1 MKVLITGATGFVGSA
16 FLKKILEDSQFT
28 PIIAVREFNQTYK
41 TLQQFI
47 VKDLTTTIDWSEV
60 LIGVDCIVHI
70 AGRAHVLKETAQ
82 DPLQAFRAVNVEA
95 TLSLAKQALAVGVK
109 RFVFISSIGVNGI
122 HNTEPFT
129 EDDIPNPQTDYARSK
144 LEAEEALWKL
154 TKDTD
159 MELVIIRPPLVY
171 GEHVKANF
179 LSLLK
184 WVYRGVPL
192 PLGWVNNKRSFVSV
206 DNLVELLMIVLTHPN
221 AANQL
226 FLVADSQT
234 LSTTQLLKLTAKE
247 MHKSIFLLPVP
258 VILLKI
264 AATILG
270 KKNMAI
276 QLCDSLE
283 VSIDKANILLGWR
296 PSISI
301 EEGLRKTV
309 TVFVQAQ
316 GQSCRD

>member
-16 FLKKILEDSQFT
+16 FLKKILEDYQFT
-28 PIIAVREFNQTYK
+28 PIITVREFNQTYK

-82 DPLQAFRAVNVEA
+82 DPLQAFRAVNVDA
-95 TLSLAKQALAVGVK
+95 TLKLAKQALAAGVK

-129 EDDIPNPQTDYARSK
+129 EDDMPNPQTDYARSK
-144 LEAEEALWKL
+144 LEAEEALWQL

-171 GEHVKANF
+171 GEQVKANF

-184 WVYRGVPL
+184 WVYRGIPL

-206 DNLVELLMIVLTHPN
+206 DNLVDLLMIVLTHPN

-226 FLVADSQT
+226 FLVADSET
-234 LSTTQLLKLTAKE
+234 LSTTQLLKLTAKK

-270 KKNMAI
+270 KKNTAI

-301 EEGLRKTV
+301 EEGLHKTV
-309 TVFVQAQ
+309 TAFLQAQ
-316 GQSCRD
+316 GQSCKD

>member
-16 FLKKILEDSQFT
+16 FLKKILADSQFT

-41 TLQQFI
+41 TLQQLI
-47 VKDLTTTIDWSEV
+47 VKDLTNTIDWSEV

-129 EDDIPNPQTDYARSK
+129 EDDMPNPQTDYARSK

-192 PLGWVNNKRSFVSV
+192 PLGWLNNKRSFVSV
-206 DNLVELLMIVLTHPN
+206 DNLVDLLMIVLTHPN

-226 FLVADSQT
+226 FLVADSET
-234 LSTTQLLKLTAKE
+234 LSTTQLLKLTAKK

-270 KKNMAI
+270 KKNTAI

-301 EEGLRKTV
+301 EEGLHKTV
-309 TVFVQAQ
+309 TAFLQAQ
-316 GQSCRD
+316 GQSCKD

>member
-41 TLQQFI
+41 MLQQFI

-129 EDDIPNPQTDYARSK
+129 EDDMPNPQTDYARSK

-206 DNLVELLMIVLTHPN
+206 DNLVDLLMIVLTHPN

-264 AATILG
+264 AATIVG

-301 EEGLRKTV
+301 EEGLHKTV
-309 TVFVQAQ
+309 TAFLQAQ

>member
-16 FLKKILEDSQFT
+16 FLKKILEDFQFT

-47 VKDLTTTIDWSEV
+47 VKDLTTTVDWSEV

-70 AGRAHVLKETAQ
+70 AGRAHVLKETAA
-82 DPLQAFRAVNVEA
+82 DPLQAFRAVNVDA
-95 TLSLAKQALAVGVK
+95 TLRLAKQALAAGVK
-109 RFVFISSIGVNGI
+109 RFIFISSIGVNGI
-122 HNTEPFT
+122 HNTKPFT
-129 EDDIPNPQTDYARSK
+129 EDDMPNPQTDYARSK
-144 LEAEEALWKL
+144 LEAEEALWKF
-154 TKDTD
+154 TKDTN

-184 WVYRGVPL
+184 WVYRGIPL

-206 DNLVELLMIVLTHPN
+206 DNLVDLLMVVLVHPK

-226 FLVADSQT
+226 FLVADGQS
-234 LSTTQLLKLTAKE
+234 LSTPQLLKLTAKE
-247 MHKSIFLLPVP
+247 MNKSIFLLPIP
-258 VILLKI
+258 VVLLKT

-270 KKNMAI
+270 KKNTAI

-283 VSIDKANILLGWR
+283 VSIDKANTLLGWR
-296 PSISI
+296 PSTSI
-301 EEGLRKTV
+301 EEGLHKTV
-309 TVFVQAQ
+309 TAFLQAQ

>member
-41 TLQQFI
+41 ALQQFI
-47 VKDLTTTIDWSEV
+47 VKDLTATVDWGEA
-60 LIGVDCIVHI
+60 LAGVDCIVHI
-70 AGRAHVLKETAQ
+70 AGRAHVLKETAA
-82 DPLQAFRAVNVEA
+82 DPLQAFRAVNVDA
-95 TLSLAKQALAVGVK
+95 TLKLAKKALAAGVK

-122 HNTEPFT
+122 HNKQPFT
-129 EDDIPNPQTDYARSK
+129 EEDMPNPQTDYARSK
-144 LEAEEALWKL
+144 LEAEEALWHL

-184 WVYRGVPL
+184 WVYKGVPL

-206 DNLVELLMIVLTHPN
+206 DNLVGLLMVVLVHPK

-226 FLVADSQT
+226 FLVADQEV

-247 MHKSIFLLPVP
+247 MKKSIFLLPVP
-258 VILLKI
+258 VSLLKI
-264 AATILG
+264 AALILG
-270 KKNMAI
+270 KKNTAI

-283 VSIDKANILLGWR
+283 VSIDKANTLLGWR

-301 EEGLRKTV
+301 EEGLHKTV
-309 TVFVQAQ
+309 TAFLQAQ
-316 GQSCRD
+316 GQSCQD